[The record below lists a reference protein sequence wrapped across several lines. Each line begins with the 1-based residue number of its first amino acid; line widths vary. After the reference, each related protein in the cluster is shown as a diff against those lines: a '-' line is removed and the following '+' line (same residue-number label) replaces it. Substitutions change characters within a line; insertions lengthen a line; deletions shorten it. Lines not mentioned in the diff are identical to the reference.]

1 VAGLTDSEA
10 VTNVGTGDETQA
22 ANKEKAAAQIYA
34 AVDGNL
40 DAAQFLT
47 PDMGG
52 KATTQ
57 QYRLQTLTYIYEF
70 TFTVSSGHRP
80 TPAGW

>member
-1 VAGLTDSEA
+1 MLEFLGE
-10 VTNVGTGDETQA
+10 EQA
-22 ANKEKAAAQIYA
+22 AAKIYA

-57 QYRLQTLTYIYEF
+57 QVLDDVLKRL
-70 TFTVSSGHRP
+70 
-80 TPAGW
+80 